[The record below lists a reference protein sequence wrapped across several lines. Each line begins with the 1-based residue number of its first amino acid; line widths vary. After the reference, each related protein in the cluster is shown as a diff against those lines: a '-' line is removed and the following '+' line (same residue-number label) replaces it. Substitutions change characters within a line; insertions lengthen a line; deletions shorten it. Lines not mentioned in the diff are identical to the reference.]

1 MQFFC
6 WYLWNVNYGTE
17 SLLHIVCIVYAA
29 KSINNAT
36 FRRFMLH
43 VMYLGHKDNT
53 CTEHKH
59 RIRRNLNDVK
69 TFHDACNSWRRW
81 SYTMIGIASC
91 QQDAR
96 RISQRWN
103 AFFLL
108 LERELW
114 NRGCC
119 WYLWS
124 LNYGTGNLLHNNAT
138 YSPFYVACNVPLT

>member
-6 WYLWNVNYGTE
+6 WYLWKVNYGTE
-17 SLLHIVCIVYAA
+17 SLLHIVYIVYAA

-53 CTEHKH
+53 CTEHKQ

-81 SYTMIGIASC
+81 SYTMI
-91 QQDAR
+91 R
-96 RISQRWN
+96 RYHKDEMH
-103 AFFLL
+103 FF
-108 LERELW
+108 
-114 NRGCC
+114 CC
-119 WYLWS
+119 WS
-124 LNYGTGNLLHNNAT
+124 VNYGTG
-138 YSPFYVACNVPLT
+138 VAVDIFGA